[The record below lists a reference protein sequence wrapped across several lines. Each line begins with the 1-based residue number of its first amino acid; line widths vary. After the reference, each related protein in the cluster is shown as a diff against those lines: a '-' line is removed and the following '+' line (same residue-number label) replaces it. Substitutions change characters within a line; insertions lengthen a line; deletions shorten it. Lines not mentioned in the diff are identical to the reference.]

1 MKLVVWVVQ
10 PATTVIV
17 IVWVMVVTALLTL
30 VL

>member
-10 PATTVIV
+10 PAITVIV